1 MSENDSP
8 HTTTT
13 TTTATKT
20 RTRTRLTTRRTNDR
34 KYPCNGEHSLPRCA
48 CVCVTVY
55 LCMRHRPSERTFRH
69 SCQFLP
75 IALLS
80 FVFVSER
87 DATPCSRI
95 YARPAADRTNRHKHN
110 RLTVTHYNPR
120 QLRASVSARSE
131 CLTSLLAISVYY
143 RYRRSRCVMKQPKN
157 KIQNTK
163 QNTKYNK

>member
-1 MSENDSP
+1 M
-8 HTTTT
+8 
-13 TTTATKT
+13 KT
-20 RTRTRLTTRRTNDR
+20 TRLARRRRGRGRGCRRGEQTTENIPVTVSTRSRGVR
-34 KYPCNGEHSLPRCA
+34 
-48 CVCVTVY
+48 VCVYCVSVHAA
-55 LCMRHRPSERTFRH
+55 HRPSERTFRH

-120 QLRASVSARSE
+120 KLRASVSARSE
-131 CLTSLLAISVYY
+131 CLTSLLAISVCY

-157 KIQNTK
+157 K
-163 QNTKYNK
+163 